1 MPAVLTFPGVY
12 VDEVPTG
19 GARPIA
25 AAPTSI
31 AAFVGPLP
39 AGPDGVH
46 HITSLDDF
54 ERLYGQ
60 VDATNPLGVAVHQF
74 YLNGGA
80 EALIVRTRVAGAA
93 PATLP
98 LGTAA
103 DMPTLVAKTPGLWGN
118 ALRARV
124 DYTATDFD
132 PIAAKADASKLYNLT
147 VSAGKGR
154 PTERFT
160 SIGIDPASD
169 RALSKVLAT
178 SALVSAQVPAAADPP
193 PAPARPAVS
202 ADATKPGADPFADD
216 AASPPTR
223 YYPASAGSDGAA
235 DAAPDWATAFTAL
248 RTTTEIFNI
257 LCVLPAKHGVDV
269 PPATLSEAGRLCI
282 DKRAFM
288 LVDPTVAWEGV
299 EQAVTGALDHQL
311 TGTEFAKSAALYF
324 PRLTIANPTSKGP
337 AEIEKVAPC
346 GAIAGLY
353 ARTDTQ
359 RGVWKAPAGTAAG
372 FNGVDRLGVT
382 MTDLENGRLNP
393 IGVNCLRT
401 FPGLGK
407 LSWGART
414 MAGADSQLDD
424 PSWRYVPIRRFA
436 LFIEQSLYTGTK
448 WVVFEPNDEPLWAS
462 IRLSVG
468 AFMNRL
474 FRQGAFQGRTPKEAY
489 LVKCDASNNPQDDI
503 DRGIVNI
510 LVGFAPLKPAEFV
523 LLHIQQL
530 PGSVQA

>member
-1 MPAVLTFPGVY
+1 MPAALTFPGVY

-25 AAPTSI
+25 SAPTSI
-31 AAFVGPLP
+31 AAFVGPVP
-39 AGPDGVH
+39 QGPSGVN

-54 ERLYGQ
+54 ERLYGSVQ
-60 VDATNPLGVAVHQF
+60 GESPLSVAVHQF
-74 YLNGGA
+74 FLNGGSEAKITRVLAQTGA
-80 EALIVRTRVAGAA
+80 EA
-93 PATLP
+93 ATLA
-98 LGTAA
+98 LGTDAA
-103 DMPTLVAKTPGLWGN
+103 MPKLVAKTAGAWGN
-118 ALRARV
+118 SLRARV
-124 DYTATDFD
+124 DWTDTDFD
-132 PIAAKADASKLYNLT
+132 PAQSKSTEDKAKLYNLD
-147 VSAGKGR
+147 VSGGKGKAS
-154 PTERFT
+154 ERFT
-160 SIGIDPASD
+160 SISIDPAAK
-169 RALSKVLAT
+169 RTLAEALKG
-178 SALVSAQVPAAADPP
+178 SALVSVMDAGT
-193 PAPARPAVS
+193 ARPDKSPDPA
-202 ADATKPGADPFADD
+202 KPGVDPFTDD
-216 AASPPTR
+216 TASPPTQ
-223 YYPASAGSDGAA
+223 YHEATGGSDGAPG
-235 DAAPDWATAFTAL
+235 APLDWDGAFAAL
-248 RTTTEIFNI
+248 RALPDVFNI
-257 LCVLPAKHGVDV
+257 LCLLPGTHGVDI
-269 PPATLSEAGRLCI
+269 PDATLSDAGRLCI

-288 LVDPTVAWEGV
+288 VVDPPADWTDIPTAVA
-299 EQAVTGALDHQL
+299 GALEHQL
-311 TGTEFAKSAALYF
+311 TGTEFAKSASMYF
-324 PRLTIANPTSKGP
+324 PRLTIADPSHGATGELSN
-337 AEIEKVAPC
+337 VAPC

-372 FNGVDRLGVT
+372 FNGVNSFGVA
-382 MTDLENGRLNP
+382 MTELENGRLNP

-407 LSWGART
+407 LAWGART
-414 MAGADSQLDD
+414 MAGADTELDD

-448 WVVFEPNDEPLWAS
+448 WVVFEPNDEPLWSS

-489 LVKCDASNNPQDDI
+489 LVKCDAGNNPQEDI